1 MSANHIQNIKEA
13 ANYISS
19 IKKSKPKVGV
29 ILGSGL
35 GAFVDSVNNK
45 TIIPYSNIPHFH
57 QTTVEG
63 HEGRLILG
71 EVAGVEVAVM
81 QGRFHSYEGLN
92 MDDVVFPTRV
102 LAMLGIDYLI
112 LTNAAG
118 GINLKYKQGDL
129 VIITDHINL
138 MGRNPLVG
146 PNLSQLGPRFP
157 DMTQAYCQ
165 ELQTIFKAA
174 ASDIKYD
181 MPEGVYVGVL
191 GPTYE
196 TPAEIRMF
204 RSIGGDI
211 VGMSTVPETIA
222 ANHLGLRVGGI
233 SCVTNMAAGIQHVK
247 LKHEDIK
254 DQALKVMER
263 FSTILVNSIA
273 KLK

>member
-1 MSANHIQNIKEA
+1 MSEKHIQNIKEA
-13 ANYISS
+13 ADYICG
-19 IKKSKPKVGV
+19 IKNTKPKVGV

-35 GAFVDSVNNK
+35 GAFIDSVENK
-45 TIIPYSNIPHFH
+45 TIIGYINIPHFH

-71 EVAGVEVAVM
+71 EVAGVQVAVM
-81 QGRFHSYEGLN
+81 QGRFHSYEGLT
-92 MDDVVFPTRV
+92 MDEVVFPTRV

-118 GINLKYKQGDL
+118 GINLKYTQGDL
-129 VIITDHINL
+129 VNITDHINL
-138 MGRNPLVG
+138 MGKNPLVG

-157 DMTQAYCQ
+157 DMTQAYNI
-165 ELQTIFKAA
+165 ELQEIFKAA
-174 ASDIKYD
+174 AKEINYN

-196 TPAEIRMF
+196 TPAEIKMF
-204 RSIGGDI
+204 RGIGGDM

-233 SCVTNMAAGIQHVK
+233 SCITNMAAGIQHEK

-254 DQALKVMER
+254 NQALKVMER
-263 FSTILVNSIA
+263 FSAILVKSIA